1 MAVHAALFY
10 ELPVR
15 RLPGSRSGDRS
26 QDQRSGDRPQRR
38 SAAERLQ
45 APPREGRTLEDM
57 LSGAW
62 EDLTAHRT
70 AACPICDGAM
80 DPRYGAGASAV
91 GGRCRSCRTELV

>member
-1 MAVHAALFY
+1 MAVHAPALFY

-15 RLPGSRSGDRS
+15 RFP
-26 QDQRSGDRPQRR
+26 
-38 SAAERLQ
+38 SAAERLL

-70 AACPICDGAM
+70 ATCPICDGAM
-80 DPRYGAGASAV
+80 TPRYGSGPSAV
-91 GGRCRSCRTELV
+91 GGRCVSCRTELN